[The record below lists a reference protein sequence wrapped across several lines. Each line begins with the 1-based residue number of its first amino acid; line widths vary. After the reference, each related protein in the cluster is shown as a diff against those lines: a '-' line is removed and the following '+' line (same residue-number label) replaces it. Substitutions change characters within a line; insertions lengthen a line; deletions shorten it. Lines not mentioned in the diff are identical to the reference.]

1 MAEAGS
7 VCPSGRSESVSGEL
21 ISGKS
26 SVNGESV
33 SGITTISGDSVS
45 GKSVSGELVSGKS
58 VSGESISGISSVGGE
73 SVSRKSVS
81 GELVSGKL
89 VDEKS
94 VYRLLEQVL
103 KSLQEEGA
111 LDDGSDGGRVIEWKH
126 PRELKEL
133 LDLTLGDEGA
143 GDDASLI
150 QLCRQ
155 VIHFS
160 VKTGHRHFLNQLYG
174 GLDPYG
180 LAGAWISE
188 ALNTNQYT
196 YEVAPAFTLAEHEV
210 IENVLNLIGFPNG
223 DGMFSP
229 GGSISNMYSISLA
242 KYHLDPETK
251 KKGLSHLPPLCM
263 FTSEDSHY
271 SMLKAAH
278 WLGVGI
284 DNVIRVK
291 TNLLGQ
297 MIPSRLEE
305 AIQECLAEKKIP
317 LFVNATA
324 GTTVLGAF
332 DPFEEIA
339 TICER
344 NNLWMHVDA
353 CWGGSLLFSNKYST
367 VLKGINR
374 ANSVSWNPHKMLG
387 APLQCSVLL
396 IKEKGLLHQAN
407 ATAATYLFQQ
417 DKFYDVSYDTGDKSI
432 QCGRKV
438 DAFKLWLMWKARGN
452 SGFERFVDNA
462 VDCSRYFLEQILKR
476 PGFRL
481 VIPEFQCTNICFWFI
496 PASMRDKPE
505 DDTWWSTLA
514 KVAPRIKEKLVLAG
528 TLMIGYQPLQHR
540 NLHNFF
546 RLVTTCHPP
555 SSKDDMDHAIRQIE
569 LCGAEVDEEIREGT
583 I

>member
-1 MAEAGS
+1 MAEVRS
-7 VCPSGRSESVSGEL
+7 SGGDLPVKSG
-21 ISGKS
+21 
-26 SVNGESV
+26 VFQ
-33 SGITTISGDSVS
+33 
-45 GKSVSGELVSGKS
+45 
-58 VSGESISGISSVGGE
+58 
-73 SVSRKSVS
+73 
-81 GELVSGKL
+81 
-89 VDEKS
+89 
-94 VYRLLEQVL
+94 LLEEVL
-103 KSLQEEGA
+103 KVLLEEGA
-111 LDDGSDGGRVIEWKH
+111 LSDGSGGKVVDWRH
-126 PRELKEL
+126 PEELKEV
-133 LDLTLGDEGA
+133 LDLSLGDEGT
-143 GDDASLI
+143 GDDARLLHI
-150 QLCRQ
+150 CRQ

-210 IENVLNLIGFPNG
+210 IQQVLQLIGFQDG
-223 DGMFSP
+223 DGIFSP
-229 GGSISNMYSISLA
+229 GGSISNMYSICLA
-242 KYHLDPETK
+242 RYRLDPDTK
-251 KKGLSHLPPLCM
+251 RKGLSHLPPLCM

-278 WLGVGI
+278 WLGIGM

-291 TNLLGQ
+291 TNERGQ
-297 MIPSRLEE
+297 MICSFLEQT
-305 AIQECLAEKKIP
+305 IQTSLAEKKIP

-332 DPFEEIA
+332 DPLDEIA
-339 TICER
+339 TVCEKYD
-344 NNLWMHVDA
+344 LWMHVDA
-353 CWGGSLLFSNKYST
+353 CWGGSLIFSEKYSF

-387 APLQCSVLL
+387 APLQCSILL

-417 DKFYDVSYDTGDKSI
+417 DKFYDVSFDTGDKSV

-452 SGFERFVDNA
+452 LGFRHFVDNA
-462 VDCSRYFLEQILKR
+462 VDCSRYFLSQISQR

-496 PASMRDKPE
+496 P
-505 DDTWWSTLA
+505 
-514 KVAPRIKEKLVLAG
+514 VAPRIKEKLVLGG

-546 RLVTTCHPP
+546 RLVTTCHPA
-555 SSKDDMDHAIRQIE
+555 SSRQDMDYAIDQIE
-569 LCGAEVDEEIREGT
+569 LRGAEVDLEMQAEALSLA
-583 I
+583 

>member
-1 MAEAGS
+1 MAEDGS
-7 VCPSGRSESVSGEL
+7 VCSSGSGESL
-21 ISGKS
+21 SAGQLDSGKPL
-26 SVNGESV
+26 
-33 SGITTISGDSVS
+33 
-45 GKSVSGELVSGKS
+45 SGELVIGKPLSGQ
-58 VSGESISGISSVGGE
+58 
-73 SVSRKSVS
+73 
-81 GELVSGKL
+81 LVSGKPL
-89 VDEKS
+89 SGEFVSGKPVSGEP

-103 KSLQEEGA
+103 QSLLEEGA
-111 LDDGSDGGRVIEWKH
+111 LDDGGEGGRVVDWKH
-126 PRELKEL
+126 PEELKKI
-133 LDLTLGDEGA
+133 LDLSLDNEGT
-143 GDDASLI
+143 GDDAFLI

-210 IENVLNLIGFPNG
+210 IQKVLNLIGFHDG
-223 DGMFSP
+223 DGIFSP
-229 GGSISNMYSISLA
+229 GGSVSNMYAIALA
-242 KYHLDPETK
+242 KYRLDPETK
-251 KKGLSHLPPLCM
+251 RKGLSHLPPLCM

-271 SMLKAAH
+271 SILKAAH
-278 WLGVGI
+278 WLGIGT
-284 DNVIRVK
+284 DNVTRVK
-291 TNLLGQ
+291 TNLQGQ
-297 MIPSRLEE
+297 MIPARLEE
-305 AIQECLAEKKIP
+305 AIQECLADKKIP

-332 DPFEEIA
+332 DPFEDIA
-339 TICER
+339 TICDKY
-344 NNLWMHVDA
+344 NLWMHVDA
-353 CWGGSLLFSNKYST
+353 CWGGSLIFSKKYSS

-387 APLQCSVLL
+387 APLQCSILL
-396 IKEKGLLHQAN
+396 IKEKGLLHQSN
-407 ATAATYLFQQ
+407 ASAATYLFQQ
-417 DKFYDVSYDTGDKSI
+417 DKFYDVSFDTGDKSI

-452 SGFERFVDNA
+452 LGFERFVDNA
-462 VDCSRYFLEQILKR
+462 VDCARYFLEQISQR

-481 VIPEFQCTNICFWFI
+481 VIPVFQCTNICFWFI
-496 PASMRDKPE
+496 PVSMRDKPE
-505 DDTWWSTLA
+505 DDAWWSTLA

-555 SSKDDMDHAIRQIE
+555 SCKNDMEHAIQQIE
-569 LCGAEVDEEIREGT
+569 LRGAEVDEEIRRGT
-583 I
+583 L